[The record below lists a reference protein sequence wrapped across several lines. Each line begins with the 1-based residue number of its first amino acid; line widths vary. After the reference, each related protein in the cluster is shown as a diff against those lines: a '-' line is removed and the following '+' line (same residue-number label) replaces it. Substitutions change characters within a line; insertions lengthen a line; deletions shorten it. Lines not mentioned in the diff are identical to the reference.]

1 MGWFQ
6 LILVLVFSV
15 LVIASCNEENDRNLP
30 IISFEEGYSH
40 LFGGDNLMVLRD
52 GKAVHLS
59 LDERSGSGF
68 MSHDIYLHGFFSASV
83 KLPADYTAGI
93 VVAFYMSNGDTY
105 EENHDEIDF
114 EFLGN
119 IRGKDWRIQT
129 NMYGNGST
137 SVGREER
144 YDLWFDPSED
154 FHQYS
159 ILWTEKHIIID
170 EQRFLLN
177 SYLSLKLRHSDDIAQ
192 NEALRHSNDRCV
204 PYDDRV
210 IKISISSTPAEV
222 MQLIIHAVSGFYV
235 DDVVIREIERT
246 EAMGGDFPSKPM
258 SLYATIWDGSNW
270 ATNGGKYRVN
280 YKYAPYVARFSDFVL
295 HGCAVDPMDSSLRCE
310 KTTAPE
316 SFPET
321 ITPKQRQ
328 AMQNFRMKHMSYSYC
343 YDRVRYKVPPP
354 ECVIDPQVADKLRRS
369 DGLTFGGAKRR
380 HGRRQRHHRSHSEDA
395 SA

>member
-6 LILVLVFSV
+6 PIVVLVLSV
-15 LVIASCNEENDRNLP
+15 LAIASCNEENDRNLP

-40 LFGGDNLMVLRD
+40 LFGGDNLIVLRD

-105 EENHDEIDF
+105 KENHDEIDF

-144 YDLWFDPSED
+144 YNLWFDPSED

-159 ILWTEKHIIID
+159 ILWTEKHII
-170 EQRFLLN
+170 
-177 SYLSLKLRHSDDIAQ
+177 
-192 NEALRHSNDRCV
+192 
-204 PYDDRV
+204 
-210 IKISISSTPAEV
+210 
-222 MQLIIHAVSGFYV
+222 FYV
-235 DDVVIREIERT
+235 DDVVLREIERT

-343 YDRVRYKVPPP
+343 YDLVRYKVPPP
-354 ECVIDPQVADKLRRS
+354 ECVIDPQVADKLKRL
-369 DGLTFGGAKRR
+369 DAVTFGGAKRR
-380 HGRRQRHHRSHSEDA
+380 HGRRQHHHRSHSEDA